1 MATSLQSLKGK
12 RVALRQIAQNEQL
25 SLANSEPGGFV
36 MTDTRKPV
44 ESLLT
49 DYDIFEPSFVANPYP
64 GYSEIRESECPIAR
78 TERYEGSW
86 LPTRYEDVVALAQEY
101 EIFTSR
107 GILVMP
113 PPPGQAEGAYG
124 GVAAP
129 PITSDPPDHHWH
141 RRLILPVFAPQAV
154 AKYEQSTRD
163 LCNAL
168 IDEFIDKGTADAAAD
183 YAQHIPVRVI
193 SNMLG
198 VPLDME
204 ETFTGWVRGVLE
216 NMHDVEL
223 RKRSRLAIIEY
234 FLAQVEDRKTN
245 PRENDLISELMNT
258 EVEGKKVP
266 IEYVLGVCNLM
277 LVAGIDTTWSAIGSV
292 MWHMAQHPEH
302 RKQLRENDDLWP
314 TAIEELLR
322 VYAPVTMARIVDR
335 DIEFQGCPMKAGDRV
350 LMAFPAANRDPRQ
363 FENPDEVILDREH
376 NRHVAFGSGIHR
388 CAGSNLARLEVRVA
402 LQTWLKRIPEFE
414 LVDPA
419 TVTWAGGQV
428 HGPRSCMV
436 KF

>member
-1 MATSLQSLKGK
+1 
-12 RVALRQIAQNEQL
+12 
-25 SLANSEPGGFV
+25 
-36 MTDTRKPV
+36 MTDIRKPV
-44 ESLLT
+44 EDLLT
-49 DYDIFEPSFVANPYP
+49 DYDIFDPEFVKNPYP
-64 GYSEIRESECPIAR
+64 GYSEIRESKCPIAH
-78 TERYEGSW
+78 TDRYQGSW
-86 LPTRYEDVVALAQEY
+86 LPTRYEDVVAIAQEF
-101 EIFTSR
+101 ETFTSR
-107 GILVMP
+107 QILVMP
-113 PPPGQAEGAYG
+113 PAEGRNEGAYA

-141 RRLILPVFAPQAV
+141 RRLILPIFSPQSV
-154 AKYEQSTRD
+154 AKYEQGTRD

-193 SNMLG
+193 ATMLG
-198 VPLDME
+198 VPLEME
-204 ETFTGWVRGVLE
+204 PAFTEWVRGVLE
-216 NMHDVEL
+216 NMTDKEL
-223 RKRSRLAIIEY
+223 RMKSFFNIVE
-234 FLAQVEDRKTN
+234 FFMGQVEDRRKN
-245 PRENDLISELMNT
+245 PRKNDLITELMNA

-266 IEYVLGVCNLM
+266 IEYVLGVCQLM
-277 LVAGIDTTWSAIGSV
+277 LVAGIDTTWSAIGSC

-302 RKQLRENDDLWP
+302 RKQLRENPDLWP

-322 VYAPVTMARIVDR
+322 VYAPVTMARIVDH
-335 DIEFQGCPMKAGDRV
+335 DTEFQGCPMKAGDRV

-363 FENPDEVILDREH
+363 FENPDEVILDRQN

-402 LQTWLKRIPEFE
+402 LQTWLERIPEFE
-414 LVDPA
+414 LVDPNS
-419 TVTWAGGQV
+419 VTWVGGQV

>member
-1 MATSLQSLKGK
+1 
-12 RVALRQIAQNEQL
+12 
-25 SLANSEPGGFV
+25 

-49 DYDIFEPSFVANPYP
+49 DYDIFEPGFVANPYP

-216 NMHDVEL
+216 NMTDMEL

-234 FLAQVEDRKTN
+234 FLAQVEDRKKN
-245 PRENDLISELMNT
+245 P
-258 EVEGKKVP
+258 G
-266 IEYVLGVCNLM
+266 
-277 LVAGIDTTWSAIGSV
+277 
-292 MWHMAQHPEH
+292 
-302 RKQLRENDDLWP
+302 DDLVSKLVVAAEDGSGMDDEHVVGNALLLLVGGNETTRNVITGGLEAMIRNP
-314 TAIEELLR
+314 EQMALARRSPEDLERAIEECLR
-322 VYAPVTMARIVDR
+322 WVTPIINMV
-335 DIEFQGCPMKAGDRV
+335 RV
-350 LMAFPAANRDPRQ
+350 TTEDVEIRGVKIPKGSQVIMNYTAANRDEDMFVEPHTFDVTRSP
-363 FENPDEVILDREH
+363 NPHI
-376 NRHVAFGSGIHR
+376 AFGWGPHLCLGAS
-388 CAGSNLARLEVRVA
+388 LARLELRSIYTELFKRTDTIEFADPNYQPVYSHASFVRGIQS
-402 LQTWLKRIPEFE
+402 LP
-414 LVDPA
+414 
-419 TVTWAGGQV
+419 
-428 HGPRSCMV
+428 V
-436 KF
+436 KFG

>member
-1 MATSLQSLKGK
+1 
-12 RVALRQIAQNEQL
+12 VPRQIARSEQL
-25 SLANSEPGGFV
+25 LLANSEPGGFV

-49 DYDIFEPSFVANPYP
+49 DYDIFEPSFIANPYP
-64 GYSEIRESECPIAR
+64 GYSEIRESECPIAH
-78 TERYEGSW
+78 TDRYQGSW

-101 EIFTSR
+101 EVFTSR

-154 AKYEQSTRD
+154 AKYEQGTKD

-193 SNMLG
+193 STMLG
-198 VPLDME
+198 VPFDME
-204 ETFTGWVRGVLE
+204 EEFTDWVRGVLE
-216 NMHDVEL
+216 NMHDLER
-223 RKRSRLAIIEY
+223 RKRSRQSIIEF
-234 FLAQVEDRKTN
+234 FLAQVEDRKKN
-245 PRENDLISELMNT
+245 PRDNDLITELLNT

-402 LQTWLKRIPEFE
+402 LQTWLERIPEFE

-419 TVTWAGGQV
+419 SVTWAGGQV

>member
-1 MATSLQSLKGK
+1 
-12 RVALRQIAQNEQL
+12 
-25 SLANSEPGGFV
+25 

-101 EIFTSR
+101 EVFTSR

-168 IDEFIDKGTADAAAD
+168 IDEFIDKGAADAAAD

-216 NMHDVEL
+216 NMHDMEL

-322 VYAPVTMARIVDR
+322 VYAPVTMARIVDH

-388 CAGSNLARLEVRVA
+388 CAGSNLARLEVRIA
-402 LQTWLKRIPEFE
+402 LQTWLERIPEFE
-414 LVDPA
+414 LVDPT

-428 HGPRSCMV
+428 HGPRSCKV

>member
-1 MATSLQSLKGK
+1 
-12 RVALRQIAQNEQL
+12 
-25 SLANSEPGGFV
+25 

-168 IDEFIDKGTADAAAD
+168 IDDFIDKGKADAAAD

-193 SNMLG
+193 SSMLG

-216 NMHDVEL
+216 NMTDMEL

-234 FLAQVEDRKTN
+234 FLAQVEDRKKN

-388 CAGSNLARLEVRVA
+388 CAGSNLARLEVRIA
-402 LQTWLKRIPEFE
+402 LQTWLERIPEFE